1 MDEFFATTDHSGGRT
16 AGRCDR
22 VDRRRVFWL
31 FRSCFTVALS
41 IMASGSLSFL
51 LGMLA
56 LPVSISSQ
64 CRIVSSGVD
73 LRSSKVCELALP
85 NCNSKY
91 SRYPL
96 GKPKIICH
104 DDYYWASV
112 FNVEYK
118 EYFSGRMIRGVAE
131 SPKEALPI
139 HCRPNFNK
147 AWLTKSKF
155 KVNETYNCSYSL
167 GTFKADVHP
176 DHLFNCPEDAPSVA
190 ETTRRML
197 SLLKSFYW
205 NGIESWAHVLA
216 VATGSLGWLVSSMLV
231 VSTVQLLFARWLSLT
246 NKLYPLKQQI
256 SVLAMQIRR
265 PCILLFYVSAVGWLV
280 LQYIQTVG
288 LKQLLVDS
296 LSRMAVMR

>member
-73 LRSSKVCELALP
+73 LRSSK
-85 NCNSKY
+85 
-91 SRYPL
+91 
-96 GKPKIICH
+96 
-104 DDYYWASV
+104 
-112 FNVEYK
+112 VEYK